1 MSFVEKKR
9 KEAAKKPAGKAAGK
23 AAAKKAVLPGTVR
36 IRADDLRAYEKTK
49 SGWKLSKKE
58 FTEATHLVELFRA
71 HGSEG
76 VLVDK
81 KDPQFLKGQ
90 LSPDGKCQGARVDV
104 LPDGRKLDKA
114 YSILADHLM
123 VHDEASNEHWDV
135 IYRNPNGKYAYVY
148 TMEKER
154 KHVKEKY
161 REVEKFE
168 KLYPQLLK
176 MVTKALSDEGDEMAV
191 PMYTLLRT
199 CMRVGNE
206 IYYKAHGH
214 KGLTTLKKDDI
225 MVKENTVTFVY
236 LSKGGIPQ
244 VVREEFPQEYVKR
257 LSMMLAPLKPEDF
270 VFANRETGHPLNDMH
285 FKKAF
290 EHYCGH
296 PFYPHIVRSFYA
308 TEKAKEFLSAHKKG
322 SLKRK
327 ELLEF
332 YRFLASR
339 LGHKRFAKKEKEW
352 KDSYTVT
359 IHHYIDPE
367 VLGRLDALVG
377 KRS

>member
-1 MSFVEKKR
+1 MKGKVKERKVKSSKKG
-9 KEAAKKPAGKAAGK
+9 KPVKAT
-23 AAAKKAVLPGTVR
+23 LSGTVR
-36 IRADDLRAYEKTK
+36 IRAGDLKAYEKTK
-49 SGWKLSKKE
+49 HGWKLSKKE
-58 FTEATHLVELFRA
+58 FPEAAHLVDLFRA
-71 HGSEG
+71 HGSFD
-76 VLVDK
+76 VLVDAK
-81 KDPQFLKGQ
+81 NPEFLKGQ
-90 LSPDGKCQGARVDV
+90 LSPDGKCQGARVNI

-123 VHDEASNEHWDV
+123 VHDEASNEHWDI

-148 TMEKER
+148 TLEKER
-154 KHVKEKY
+154 KHVQEKY

-168 KLYPQLLK
+168 ELYPVLQK
-176 MVTKALSDEGDEMAV
+176 NVAKALEDEGDEMAM

-225 MVKENTVTFVY
+225 MIKGNEVTFVY

-244 VVREEFPQEYVKR
+244 VVREEFPEAYVKR
-257 LSMMLAPLKPEDF
+257 LSKMLSPLKPQDF
-270 VFANRETGHPLNDMH
+270 VFVNRETGHPLNDMH

-290 EHYCGH
+290 ERYCGH

-308 TEKAKEFLSAHKKG
+308 TERAKEFLASHKNG
-322 SLKRK
+322 SVKKK

-332 YRFLASR
+332 YRYLANR
-339 LGHKRFAKKEKEW
+339 LGHKRFAKKENEW

-367 VLGRLDALVG
+367 VLGRLDALVK
-377 KRS
+377 KR